1 MRHRSDNSK
10 AAIVKG
16 LRKVPGITVEIIEE
30 PCDIM
35 VRKASWPGGLYQV
48 QEIKTR
54 TQSGKMPKNA
64 RQTSQEAY
72 CAANGIPKVTSLAE
86 SLAALPLL

>member
-1 MRHRSDNSK
+1 
-10 AAIVKG
+10 VKG
-16 LRKVPGITVEIIEE
+16 LRKVPGITVEVIEE

-54 TQSGKMPKNA
+54 TKSGKIRTDP
-64 RQTSQEAY
+64 RQTAQDAY